1 MSKQFELNQRIYR
14 NGDVVLYQR
23 PDHKNPKWQCRLHVP
38 GATGYVIRSTKSAD
52 EFEARRYAE
61 DLWDELR
68 LKVKS
73 GGALKSKSCTK
84 FFDDFKESYKSA
96 APSERRYN
104 DVCYNLEKYIL
115 VFLGTEPIDTID
127 TATISKYVEW
137 RAKNYLRKPPSNNTL
152 RTELV
157 CFKTF
162 MDWALRRGYTRN
174 IIDWEPPSL
183 DKNRRPHFT
192 RNDWST
198 LTRFMRGWTKKGKSG
213 EGGGKYRE
221 RLLLCQYV
229 LILGNTGMRVGEA
242 RMLRWKDIESQQ
254 RYTAEG
260 KKVTDFIFWVHG
272 KTGSR
277 DVVGRNEEIGTYL
290 ERIWEQRKAELGE
303 EPKPEEYVFC
313 HRDGQPIVSFKKG
326 LEAMLKAADVLK
338 SPEGGNR
345 TAYSIR
351 HTYATRRL
359 EEGVNPY
366 LLAKNMGT
374 SVKMLENFYGHTTN
388 RTNAEELTKT
398 RRGGSQ
404 RELPR
409 FAWEAKK

>member
-137 RAKNYLRKPPSNNTL
+137 RAKNYLRK
-152 RTELV
+152 
-157 CFKTF
+157 
-162 MDWALRRGYTRN
+162 
-174 IIDWEPPSL
+174 I
-183 DKNRRPHFT
+183 
-192 RNDWST
+192 
-198 LTRFMRGWTKKGKSG
+198 
-213 EGGGKYRE
+213 
-221 RLLLCQYV
+221 
-229 LILGNTGMRVGEA
+229 
-242 RMLRWKDIESQQ
+242 
-254 RYTAEG
+254 
-260 KKVTDFIFWVHG
+260 
-272 KTGSR
+272 
-277 DVVGRNEEIGTYL
+277 GR
-290 ERIWEQRKAELGE
+290 AH
-303 EPKPEEYVFC
+303 V
-313 HRDGQPIVSFKKG
+313 
-326 LEAMLKAADVLK
+326 
-338 SPEGGNR
+338 
-345 TAYSIR
+345 
-351 HTYATRRL
+351 
-359 EEGVNPY
+359 
-366 LLAKNMGT
+366 
-374 SVKMLENFYGHTTN
+374 
-388 RTNAEELTKT
+388 
-398 RRGGSQ
+398 
-404 RELPR
+404 
-409 FAWEAKK
+409 